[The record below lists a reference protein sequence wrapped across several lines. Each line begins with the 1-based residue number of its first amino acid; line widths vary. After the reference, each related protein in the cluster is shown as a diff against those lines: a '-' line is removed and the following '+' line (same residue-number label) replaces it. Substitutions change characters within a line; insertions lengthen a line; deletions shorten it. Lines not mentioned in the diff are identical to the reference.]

1 MSPDVVSC
9 RSRVSDGR
17 RVNTTRHVTSRS
29 DATCHRLD
37 LHAICRRPVA
47 PAVISRDAGFA
58 LFEEYAG
65 KVERHLL
72 AALALLELRFTMYG
86 VRDGRPVF
94 S

>member
-1 MSPDVVSC
+1 
-9 RSRVSDGR
+9 
-17 RVNTTRHVTSRS
+17 
-29 DATCHRLD
+29 
-37 LHAICRRPVA
+37 VA